1 MSASRVLFRSLIGAA
16 VALTLATLL
25 IAVRYRLEL
34 SRELVHQHALLET
47 MSAELTAELDRGAR
61 LALAPRAAGP
71 VNGWHAWELGASGYG
86 DPSGKVSPLAT
97 GALRRALAARRPAS
111 AAALTLVGPFATAD
125 SGNALVLAR
134 PVTLTGGAP
143 GWSGSWELV
152 DEFFARA
159 DVAAVMKQG
168 LRLQLYD
175 AGDSAALYQTD
186 AGEFTSEV
194 AVPVRLAGSL
204 LELRAARRE
213 RVTVPLKALSSSLL
227 VLIAV
232 LLWVAQELRRGRAL
246 RSAAE
251 ALEESE
257 ARRREVNSLYGDAL
271 ETLAS
276 LESRLQLVSTYDS
289 VTGLANRSSL
299 IRRIEATLDSMRQSG
314 QGALVVLAIG
324 FDHLQQ
330 IADSFGADFASRL
343 LVIAAERLEF
353 VLASKECLYRTGDS
367 QLAIV
372 LTNNDA
378 ARSEELAQRI
388 VAEVE
393 SPIALDSHTFV
404 LRPGIGI
411 ADTATG
417 YEYPESLVDRANA
430 ALAAVPRDA
439 PARWCRFDSAAAK
452 ESISRLQLEADLD
465 RALDSDQLVLEYEP
479 FIVPRTHAVAG
490 FEALI
495 RWNHP
500 TEGRLLP
507 GRFVPVA
514 LQAGLAQRL
523 NDWLIRAV
531 ARQAA
536 LWHRNGHENFFLSF
550 NLSAEAFLRPNLADD
565 IDTVLAELDLPGQQL
580 VVELTESTLIQDM
593 RSAARTL
600 QRLSDLGIGAWLDDF
615 GTGYSSLSHLRS
627 LPLKAVKIDR
637 SFVER
642 IDVDSRDFGFL
653 KALID
658 LISYLG
664 LQSIAEG
671 IETPTQL
678 ELLGLTTCDMYQGHY
693 FTRSMPAAQAEEWL
707 SKVPNVERHAV
718 SA

>member
-1 MSASRVLFRSLIGAA
+1 MSASRVFYSSLVG
-16 VALTLATLL
+16 VALAITLAALL
-25 IAVRYRLEL
+25 ITVRYRLEI
-34 SRELVHQHALLET
+34 SRDLVVQHALLER
-47 MSAELTAELDRGAR
+47 MSAELAAELDRGAR
-61 LALAPRAAGP
+61 LALERRTAGAVP
-71 VNGWHAWELGASGYG
+71 GWHAWELGPAGYR
-86 DPSGKVSPLAT
+86 DATDKVPPIAARALQRALTAHGPARGAGLMLVGPLAT
-97 GALRRALAARRPAS
+97 ASGA
-111 AAALTLVGPFATAD
+111 
-125 SGNALVLAR
+125 NALVLAK
-134 PVTLTGGAP
+134 PASPGGAT
-143 GWSGSWELV
+143 GWSGAWELV
-152 DEFFARA
+152 DDFFARVH
-159 DVAAVMKQG
+159 VAAAMKQG

-175 AGDSAALYQTD
+175 PGDSTALYQTD
-186 AGEFTSEV
+186 DSQFTSEV
-194 AVPVRLAGSL
+194 AVPVRLGGSQ

-213 RVTVPLKALSSSLL
+213 GSAVSLRALSSSLL

-232 LLWVAQELRRGRAL
+232 LVWSGRELRRGGTL
-246 RSAAE
+246 RSAAQ

-257 ARRREVNSLYGDAL
+257 ARRREVNDLYGNAL
-271 ETLAS
+271 ESLAS

-289 VTGLANRSSL
+289 VTGLANRASL
-299 IRRIEATLDSMRQSG
+299 LRRIEATLDSMRQSR
-314 QGALVVLAIG
+314 QGALVVMAIG

-330 IADSFGADFASRL
+330 IAESFGAHFASRV

-353 VLASKECLYRTGDS
+353 VLASKEFLYRTGDS
-367 QLAIV
+367 QLAVV

-378 ARSEELAQRI
+378 ARSEELARRI

-393 SPIALDSHTFV
+393 SPIAVDSHTFV

-411 ADTATG
+411 ADTASG
-417 YEYPESLVDRANA
+417 YEYAESLVDRANA
-430 ALAAVPRDA
+430 ALAAVARDA
-439 PARWCRFDSAAAK
+439 PERWCRFDSAAAR

-465 RALDSDQLVLEYEP
+465 RAFDTDQLVLEYEP
-479 FIVPRTHAVAG
+479 FVVPQTHTVAG

-500 TEGRLLP
+500 TEGRLMP

-514 LQAGLAQRL
+514 LQAGLAHRL

-536 LWHRNGHENFFLSF
+536 AWRRGGHQDFFVNF
-550 NLSAEAFLRPNLADD
+550 NLSAEAFLRPNLAEN
-565 IDTVLAELDLPGQQL
+565 IDAVLAEHDLPGRQL

-600 QRLSDLGIGAWLDDF
+600 QRLSELGVGAWLDDF

-637 SFVER
+637 SFIER

-664 LQSIAEG
+664 MQSVAEG

-678 ELLGLTTCDMYQGHY
+678 ELLGLTTCDLYQGHY
-693 FTRSMPAAQAEEWL
+693 FTRSLPAAQAEEWL
-707 SKVPNVERHAV
+707 RRVPGVERRAV